1 MKKALLL
8 ILCLCLVFCFAAC
21 TSEAPVEPEQNPA
34 DTQTPVEPEAPVN
47 EIAGTINIEVVGG
60 TVEALTTED
69 FEAME
74 MVEKDITKINKKGE
88 EKTVNLKGVVA
99 SDLLAAISEGYTK
112 VTVVAA
118 DGYEVVCDPAWL
130 EADTTLFAICEGGVE
145 LPAEE
150 LITFAP
156 GGQAGANWVKGV
168 AKIVIE

>member
-21 TSEAPVEPEQNPA
+21 TSEAPAEPEQEPA
-34 DTQTPVEPEAPVN
+34 ETQTPAEPEAAVN

-60 TVEALTTED
+60 TVETLTAED
-69 FEAME
+69 FAAMT
-74 MVEKDITKINKKGE
+74 MVEKDIVKINKKGE
-88 EKTVNLKGVVA
+88 EKTVNVKGVVA
-99 SDLLAAISEGYTK
+99 ADLLDAISDGYTT
-112 VTVVAA
+112 VTIVAA

-130 EADTTLFAICEGGVE
+130 EADTTLFAVYEAGVE

-150 LITFAP
+150 LVTFAP
-156 GGQAGANWVKGV
+156 GGQSGANWVKGV

>member
-8 ILCLCLVFCFAAC
+8 VLCLCLVFCFAAC
-21 TSEAPVEPEQNPA
+21 TSEAPAEPEQSPA
-34 DTQTPVEPEAPVN
+34 ETETPVEPEVAVN

-69 FEAME
+69 FAAMA
-74 MVEKDITKINKKGE
+74 MVEKDIVKINKKGE
-88 EKTVNLKGVVA
+88 EKTVSLKGVVA
-99 SDLLAAISEGYTK
+99 SDLLAAIAESYTT
-112 VTVVAA
+112 VTIVAA

-130 EADTTLFAICEGGVE
+130 EADTTLFAICEDGIE

-150 LITFAP
+150 LVTFAP
-156 GGQAGANWVKGV
+156 GGESSANWVKGV